1 MTARSIG
8 TSHGESR
15 RMARLVNKDSLNNN
29 QNNDDTSPGDVKPSN
44 KTDTNANDATADP
57 SSHGLAGSGDGGMN
71 KTQQAVEA
79 YRDGMAD
86 AGAQFLTN
94 TTGAP
99 TSVTR
104 KVADKITHG
113 QDNSL
118 LNPVGTMSAKVIDEI
133 AKSDPLKDVD
143 TGGLEHTAPKAIA
156 AAVGF
161 GGGSPSSGN
170 MPSGAENGGI
180 ELGSIVSQT
189 PKPQRRVNLGVNDN
203 PLSTG
208 ENAAGTPTAP
218 LLPQTPAKQAIQ
230 GQQSVLPNMS
240 GSAIPSL
247 SNPNGSSSGKNPANK
262 LNDAAD
268 TAKKLKTAAK
278 VAAFIVSHL
287 HIILPALLIIYI
299 IGGVA
304 SCAAMG
310 TSSDEGQLQQ
320 TRPDEIPTVALGD
333 EENNDM
339 NNLSVGDAIAKL
351 AVYMAATASPE
362 ERIPGPQGDP
372 WTDNGDPRIDNLV
385 KIMDATLGAW
395 GGNNAYASCCQ
406 AACGVIAAAADPDI
420 APAKCPDQ
428 GSLKGGVIVET
439 TNDPWEE
446 GMGGSSGPA
455 GTMWYA
461 KARPELYKEVGE
473 SLPISDL
480 KPGDLL
486 VSKSHV
492 MIYVGDEFPKERF
505 PNTDGNFYEAAFND
519 GPGGNETCLYAGLC
533 HRDNIDGFTV
543 FRLKRYNKSASHEI
557 IDWQTM
563 LGIKNDGGGGGG
575 NGMQAAVAG
584 NDVQKKLIEAANNT
598 GWPGQS
604 LCATWTTNVFRN
616 AFGVSF
622 NGDGGDQ
629 YRMISNKSQDKD
641 DLQIGMIVACAATG
655 TQAGSTYGHTA
666 IYVGDGYVMESL
678 SGGVQMTQI
687 DDWIRMHPGSSSK
700 PNSYAWGWI
709 PGFDLST
716 NSAPTSN
723 VTIPCGCPNA

>member
-1 MTARSIG
+1 
-8 TSHGESR
+8 
-15 RMARLVNKDSLNNN
+15 MARLVNKDSLNNN
-29 QNNDDTSPGDVKPSN
+29 QNNDDTSPDDVIPSN
-44 KTDTNANDATADP
+44 QVDTDTNDAAANP
-57 SSHGLAGSGDGGMN
+57 SSQGLAGSGDGGMN

-79 YRDGMAD
+79 YRNGMAD
-86 AGAQFLTN
+86 AGSKFLTN
-94 TTGAP
+94 TTGVP
-99 TSVTR
+99 ESVTR
-104 KVADKITHG
+104 KIADKITHG
-113 QDNSL
+113 QDNSPM
-118 LNPVGTMSAKVIDEI
+118 NPIGNLSNKMIDEV
-133 AKSDPLKDVD
+133 AKSDPLKNVD

-156 AAVGF
+156 AAAGF
-161 GGGSPSSGN
+161 GGGTPSNGGSSG
-170 MPSGAENGGI
+170 AK
-180 ELGSIVSQT
+180 LGSIATKT
-189 PKPQRRVNLGVNDN
+189 PQIQDIGNRGSGSSAPTNDGATLSPSPGIPNTPVQSPNQQGTLGN
-203 PLSTG
+203 PS
-208 ENAAGTPTAP
+208 
-218 LLPQTPAKQAIQ
+218 AIP
-230 GQQSVLPNMS
+230 SMS

-247 SNPNGSSSGKNPANK
+247 SNPSGSSSGKNPANK

-268 TAKKLKTAAK
+268 TAKKLETAAK

-362 ERIPGPQGDP
+362 ERIPGPRGDP

-420 APAKCPDQ
+420 APAKWPSKGAGEGGTIIETPD
-428 GSLKGGVIVET
+428 
-439 TNDPWEE
+439 DPWEE
-446 GMGGSSGPA
+446 GMGGSMGPA
-455 GTMWYA
+455 ATMWYA

-584 NDVQKKLIEAANNT
+584 NDVQKRLIEAANNT

-655 TQAGSTYGHTA
+655 TPAGSTYGHTA

-678 SGGVQMTQI
+678 SSGVQMTQI

-723 VTIPCGCPNA
+723 VTISCGCPNA